1 MRSFWMLPLFVLTGC
16 EGQICAL
23 IGNFVGA
30 YEGDASGGLDA
41 TVSELKDDPDNVQV
55 TFVLAADPEEYSG
68 SSTVSCVDGQL
79 TLELHDSAADAVGVV
94 TGLLEEGKGSG
105 GYELLNGLTGTWSY
119 EE

>member
-1 MRSFWMLPLFVLTGC
+1 MRGFWLLPLFVLTGC

-23 IGNFVGA
+23 IGNFAGA
-30 YEGDASGGLDA
+30 YEGGASGALDA
-41 TVSELKDDPDNVQV
+41 TVDAIKGDPENVQV

-68 SSTVSCVDGQL
+68 SSTVSCENGEL

-94 TGLLEEGKGSG
+94 TGLLEEGRGSG
-105 GYELLNGLTGTWSY
+105 DYDLGGIVGTWSY